1 MTKRKIL
8 HDSGTKRIYHADS
21 EDQLI
26 LVFNDNLPDGDNEA
40 PVRVKGKGALN
51 NSVSSQI
58 FEYLESYNI
67 FTHFISKISDK
78 EMQVKNLDMLPL
90 DILIYNGAS
99 RSLSRRYG
107 FEEGNILSVPVIEFV
122 YKAEELKNP
131 LVNET
136 HLGALE
142 LLTQEE
148 IIFFNRMIAKTNA
161 VLKSFFERRQLC
173 LVELSLN
180 IGRYKENLYIGDEIS
195 PDTCQF
201 WGMNGDQEI
210 DKGFYRRYKG
220 KDDEAYKKIV
230 ERVSGSIPS

>member
-1 MTKRKIL
+1 LTKRKLL
-8 HDSGTKRIYHADS
+8 HDSGTKRIYHTDS

-26 LVFNDNLPDGDNEA
+26 LVFNDNFPDGDDMTS
-40 PVRVKGKGALN
+40 VRLKGKGALT
-51 NSVSSQI
+51 NSVCSQI

-67 FTHFISKISDK
+67 FTHFLSKIADT

-107 FEEGNILSVPVIEFV
+107 FEEGKVLSVPVVECV
-122 YKAEELKNP
+122 YQAEQLKNP

-161 VLKSFFERRQLC
+161 VLKSFFERRQLF
-173 LVELSLN
+173 LVEFGLN
-180 IGRYKENLYIGDEIS
+180 IGRFKGNLCIGNEIS

-201 WGMNGDQEI
+201 WGMNGDQAY
-210 DKGFYRRYKG
+210 DKAYYRRDKAR
-220 KDDEAYKKIV
+220 DDDAYKMIID
-230 ERVSGSIPS
+230 RVLGSS

>member
-1 MTKRKIL
+1 LTKRKLL
-8 HDSGTKRIYHADS
+8 HDSGTKKIYHADS

-26 LVFNDNLPDGDNEA
+26 LVFNDNLPGEDNAA
-40 PVRVKGKGALN
+40 PVRVNGKGALN
-51 NSVSSQI
+51 NSVSSQL

-90 DILIYNGAS
+90 DVSIYNGAS
-99 RSLSRRYG
+99 RSLSRKYG
-107 FEEGNILSVPVIEFV
+107 FEEGTILSVPVIECV

-180 IGRYKENLYIGDEIS
+180 IGRYKGNLYIGDEIS

-201 WGMNGDQEI
+201 WGMNGDRDI
-210 DKGFYRRYKG
+210 DKGFYRRDKG
-220 KDDEAYKKIV
+220 KDDEVYKKII
-230 ERVSGSIPS
+230 ERVIGNVSS